1 MTAAATLDLVGEA
14 FAARHAVPAFN
25 VFDDFSLRGV
35 LRAAGA
41 MRSPVMVQASV
52 KTVRE
57 LGASYLQA
65 LFLERASAV
74 RIPAALHLDHCP
86 DRAVVT
92 EALQAGFD
100 SLLFDASGRSFEE
113 ALAETREVVAEARRH
128 GAAVESEIEGIKGV
142 EDGVGSEGEEGLRYP
157 IAQLASFIAESGVD
171 LFAPAIG
178 TEHGRYFAAPRLAP
192 ERISALAAATGIPQV
207 LHGGT
212 GLTAADFRDLV
223 ARGCAKVNVSTA
235 IKEAY
240 LKAGLSHLQRAQ
252 QEERWDP
259 PRFFGDAQEAV
270 AEAAREHILA
280 FGSAGR
286 AD

>member
-1 MTAAATLDLVGEA
+1 MTAAATLDLVREA
-14 FAARHAVPAFN
+14 FAARYAVPAFN

-35 LRAAGA
+35 LRAAEA
-41 MRSPVMVQASV
+41 MRSPVIVQASV
-52 KTVRE
+52 KTVGE
-57 LGASYLQA
+57 LGASYLRA

-86 DRAVVT
+86 DRAVAT

-142 EDGVGSEGEEGLRYP
+142 EDGVGSEEEGLRYP

-178 TEHGRYFAAPRLAP
+178 TAHGRYSAAPRLAP

-240 LKAGLSHLQRAQ
+240 LKAGLSHLQRAH
-252 QEERWDP
+252 QEKRWDP
-259 PRFFGDAQEAV
+259 PRFFGDAEAAV